1 MKLTKLKEAANVVT
15 LFASEHRTSLMIG
28 GGIAGMVIA
37 GITAVRVTPKASMLL
52 EERRCSKHDAYLENT
67 EANPQLTIK
76 DYIQVTWK
84 YYLPPIALA
93 TVSAG
98 AIIFA
103 HKVDRKEN
111 AALAAAYAISE
122 SRLKEY
128 SEKVLE
134 TVGEKKEKEVRNAI
148 DKDRVNNNQPVD
160 GEIISTG
167 QGDTLCMDAWNG
179 RYFYSDIEVL
189 RRAAVDLS
197 RAVLN
202 DETVT
207 LNDFYDRIDLPQTKN
222 GDFFAWEIG
231 SHHEMIE
238 LSFSS
243 QLDFKKRPVLV
254 MDFKFAP
261 TYCDRE
267 PW

>member
-15 LFASEHRTSLMIG
+15 LFASEHRTSLMVG

-37 GITAVRVTPKASMLL
+37 GVTAVRVTPKASMLL

-231 SHHEMIE
+231 NHHEMIE

-261 TYCDRE
+261 TYYDRE

>member
-37 GITAVRVTPKASMLL
+37 GVTAVRVTPKASMLL

-84 YYLPPIALA
+84 YYLPPVALA

-231 SHHEMIE
+231 NHHEMIE

-261 TYCDRE
+261 TYYDRE

>member
-15 LFASEHRTSLMIG
+15 LFASEHRTSLMVG

-37 GITAVRVTPKASMLL
+37 GVTAVKVTPKASMLL
-52 EERRCSKHDAYLENT
+52 EERRCSKHDAYLENA

-148 DKDRVNNNQPVD
+148 DKDRVENNPVND
-160 GEIISTG
+160 SEVIHTG
-167 QGDTLCMDAWNG
+167 DGDTLCMDAWSG

-189 RRAAVDLS
+189 RREAVELS
-197 RAVLN
+197 RMLVN
-202 DETVT
+202 GDDVG
-207 LNDFYDRIDLPQTKN
+207 LNDFYDGIHLNGTKI
-222 GDFFAWEIG
+222 GDIFGWVADG
-231 SHHEMIE
+231 RSTIE
-238 LSFSS
+238 LSYSS
-243 QLDFKKRPVLV
+243 QLDCKKRPVLV
-254 MDFKFAP
+254 IDFKMDP
-261 TYCDRE
+261 MYKYNET

>member
-1 MKLTKLKEAANVVT
+1 MKLTKLKEFANMGMT
-15 LFASEHRTSLMIG
+15 FASEHRTSLMVG
-28 GGIAGMVIA
+28 GGIAGFVIA
-37 GITAVRVTPKASMLL
+37 GVTAVRVTPKASMLL
-52 EERRCSKHDAYLENT
+52 EERKCKKHDEYLQDNEK
-67 EANPQLTIK
+67 NPALTIK

-93 TVSAG
+93 GVSAG
-98 AIIFA
+98 MIIFA
-103 HKVDRKEN
+103 HNVDKKQN
-111 AALAAAYAISE
+111 AALAAAYALSE

-128 SEKVLE
+128 SEKVIE
-134 TVGEKKEKEVRNAI
+134 TVGEKKEKEVREAI
-148 DKDRVNNNQPVD
+148 DKDRVNNNPPVD

-207 LNDFYDRIDLPQTKN
+207 LNDFYDRINLPMTKN

-231 SHHEMIE
+231 NHHEMIE
-238 LSFSS
+238 LNFSS

-254 MDFKFAP
+254 MDFKYAP

>member
-15 LFASEHRTSLMIG
+15 LFASEHRTSLMVG

-160 GEIISTG
+160 SEIISTG

-207 LNDFYDRIDLPQTKN
+207 LNDFYDRVDLPQTKN

-231 SHHEMIE
+231 NHHEMIE

-261 TYCDRE
+261 TYYDRE

>member
-15 LFASEHRTSLMIG
+15 LFASEHRTSLMVG

-37 GITAVRVTPKASMLL
+37 GVTAVRVTPKASMLL

-67 EANPQLTIK
+67 EENPQLTIK

-231 SHHEMIE
+231 NHHEMIE

>member
-37 GITAVRVTPKASMLL
+37 GVTAVRVTPKASMLL

-189 RRAAVDLS
+189 RRAAIDLS
-197 RAVLN
+197 RTVL
-202 DETVT
+202 DGETVT

-231 SHHEMIE
+231 NHHEMIE

>member
-1 MKLTKLKEAANVVT
+1 MKLAKLKEAANVVT

-37 GITAVRVTPKASMLL
+37 GVTAVRVTPKASMLL

-231 SHHEMIE
+231 NHHEMIE

>member
-15 LFASEHRTSLMIG
+15 LFVSEHRTSLMVG

-160 GEIISTG
+160 SEIISTG

-231 SHHEMIE
+231 NHHEMIE

-261 TYCDRE
+261 TYYDRE

>member
-15 LFASEHRTSLMIG
+15 LFASEHRTSLMVG

-37 GITAVRVTPKASMLL
+37 GVTAVKVTPKASMLL

-67 EANPQLTIK
+67 ETNPQLTIK

-128 SEKVLE
+128 SEKVFE

-148 DKDRVNNNQPVD
+148 DKDRVDNNQPVD

-231 SHHEMIE
+231 NHHEMIE

>member
-15 LFASEHRTSLMIG
+15 LFASEHRTSLMVG

-207 LNDFYDRIDLPQTKN
+207 LNDFYDRIDLPQTKS

-231 SHHEMIE
+231 NHHEMIE

-261 TYCDRE
+261 TYYDRE

>member
-15 LFASEHRTSLMIG
+15 MFASEHRTSLMIG
-28 GGIAGMVIA
+28 GGIAGMVVA
-37 GITAVRVTPKASMLL
+37 GVTAVRVTPKASMLL

-231 SHHEMIE
+231 NHHEMIE

-254 MDFKFAP
+254 MDFKFTP
-261 TYCDRE
+261 TYYDRE

>member
-15 LFASEHRTSLMIG
+15 MFASEHRTSLMIG
-28 GGIAGMVIA
+28 GGIAGMVVA
-37 GITAVRVTPKASMLL
+37 GVTAVRVTPKASMLL

-67 EANPQLTIK
+67 EVNPQLTIK

-231 SHHEMIE
+231 NHHEMIE

-261 TYCDRE
+261 TYYDRE

>member
-37 GITAVRVTPKASMLL
+37 GVTAVRVTPKASMLL

-231 SHHEMIE
+231 NHHEMIE

-261 TYCDRE
+261 TYYDRE

>member
-15 LFASEHRTSLMIG
+15 LFASEHRTSLMVG

-37 GITAVRVTPKASMLL
+37 GVTAVRVTPKVSMLL

-148 DKDRVNNNQPVD
+148 DKDRVNNNPPVD

-231 SHHEMIE
+231 NHHEMIE

-261 TYCDRE
+261 TYYDRE

>member
-15 LFASEHRTSLMIG
+15 LFASEHRTSLMVG

-37 GITAVRVTPKASMLL
+37 GVTAVRVTPKASMLL

-231 SHHEMIE
+231 NHHEMIE

-254 MDFKFAP
+254 VDFKFAP
-261 TYCDRE
+261 AYYDRE

>member
-1 MKLTKLKEAANVVT
+1 MKLTKLKEVANVVT
-15 LFASEHRTSLMIG
+15 LFASEHRTSLMVG

-37 GITAVRVTPKASMLL
+37 GVTAVRVTPKASMLL

-76 DYIQVTWK
+76 DYIQITWK

-160 GEIISTG
+160 SEIISTG

-231 SHHEMIE
+231 NHHEMIE

-261 TYCDRE
+261 TYYDRE

>member
-15 LFASEHRTSLMIG
+15 LFASEHRTSLMVG

-231 SHHEMIE
+231 NHHEMIE

>member
-15 LFASEHRTSLMIG
+15 LFASEHRTSLMVG

-37 GITAVRVTPKASMLL
+37 GVTAVRVTPKASMLL
-52 EERRCSKHDAYLENT
+52 EERRCSKHDVYLENT

-231 SHHEMIE
+231 NHHEMIE

-261 TYCDRE
+261 TYYDRE

>member
-1 MKLTKLKEAANVVT
+1 MKLTKLKEAANVIT
-15 LFASEHRTSLMIG
+15 LFASEHRTSLMVG

-37 GITAVRVTPKASMLL
+37 GVTAVRVTPKASMLL

-134 TVGEKKEKEVRNAI
+134 TVGEKKEKEVRDAI

-231 SHHEMIE
+231 NHHEMIE

-261 TYCDRE
+261 TYYDRE

>member
-15 LFASEHRTSLMIG
+15 LFASEHRTSLMVG

-37 GITAVRVTPKASMLL
+37 GVTAVRVTPKASMLL

-134 TVGEKKEKEVRNAI
+134 TVGEKKEKEVRDAI

-167 QGDTLCMDAWNG
+167 KGDTLCMDAWNG

-189 RRAAVDLS
+189 RRAAIDLS
-197 RAVLN
+197 RTVL
-202 DETVT
+202 DGETVS
-207 LNDFYDRIDLPQTKN
+207 LNDFYDRINLPQTKN

-231 SHHEMIE
+231 NHNEMIE

-261 TYCDRE
+261 KYYDVE

>member
-37 GITAVRVTPKASMLL
+37 GVTAVRVTPKASMLL

-67 EANPQLTIK
+67 ETNPQLTIK

-231 SHHEMIE
+231 NHHEMIE

-261 TYCDRE
+261 TYYDRE

>member
-15 LFASEHRTSLMIG
+15 LFASEHRTSLMVG

-67 EANPQLTIK
+67 ETNPQLTIK

-128 SEKVLE
+128 SDKVLE

-231 SHHEMIE
+231 NHHEMIE

-261 TYCDRE
+261 TYYDRE

>member
-37 GITAVRVTPKASMLL
+37 GVTAVRVTPKASMLL

-160 GEIISTG
+160 SEIISTG

-231 SHHEMIE
+231 NHHEMIE